1 MHTHY
6 PATVELSEDGAPC
19 NLDSELSYVVHKYS
33 GVELY
38 TINMHYVEFA
48 VTMLC
53 RAQLLW
59 RCVVGAVHLLRYES
73 SSLKLYKELSSSIFQ
88 SLCESGRHA

>member
-6 PATVELSEDGAPC
+6 PATVELSEDRAPC
-19 NLDSELSYVVHKYS
+19 NLDSEWSCVVHKYS

-38 TINMHYVEFA
+38 TITMHSVEFA

-59 RCVVGAVHLLRYES
+59 RCVVHKYYGVRGVRCNYGVL
-73 SSLKLYKELSSSIFQ
+73 
-88 SLCESGRHA
+88 